1 LNFIGQKVSQLLALL
16 FGSGRNTCSPNNSLE
31 KPEINNKSGND
42 FVHAGVFGKT
52 DAFPHR
58 A

>member
-1 LNFIGQKVSQLLALL
+1 VGET
-16 FGSGRNTCSPNNSLE
+16 RCSPNNSLE

-52 DAFPHR
+52 DTFPHQ